1 VRNCN
6 GGLETVCFLFLV
18 EEFVA
23 DGEDHEPYS
32 TENRNERGHHQA
44 IRRGVAER
52 DDIDDMTDG

>member
-1 VRNCN
+1 M
-6 GGLETVCFLFLV
+6 CFLFLV